1 LNQNDQNQ
9 NFPLGDIKVLE
20 ISEGVA
26 GPHCGRYLSALGAEV
41 VKIEMPP
48 NGDWARNASP
58 FLSGPNEVETGSLFA
73 YNNPGKKSVLLD
85 WKTAEG
91 LSFLDNIVGR
101 FDVLIEDWDLNTREA
116 IGIDKDRFTSINDR
130 LLDIS
135 ITPFGLE
142 GPYSR
147 WSSSPIIQLALGGY
161 LYLTG
166 SPGKEP
172 LMLPGHQPDYLTG
185 LNASNAV
192 HIALW
197 ERERSGKG
205 QFLEMSM
212 METLATLHQFT
223 YEMFTFDNVLR
234 NRNGNQWQ
242 KQGSFASYGISTI
255 KCKDGYLCIGVSGE
269 DQWERLCLMI
279 EREDLI
285 KDPNFDTRQ
294 KRAAQADKLD
304 AIVIDWVGD
313 RSRFEI
319 FKESSEVWGIP
330 TAPVLNMAEILKDD
344 QFLHK
349 EIFEAPLM
357 NMETGAL
364 FPTFPFKATE
374 LQPELGKVP
383 ELGTYTEEFFEA
395 MK

>member
-1 LNQNDQNQ
+1 MNQNDQNQ
-9 NFPLGDIKVLE
+9 NSPLGDIKVLE

-197 ERERSGKG
+197 ERERS
-205 QFLEMSM
+205 
-212 METLATLHQFT
+212 
-223 YEMFTFDNVLR
+223 
-234 NRNGNQWQ
+234 
-242 KQGSFASYGISTI
+242 
-255 KCKDGYLCIGVSGE
+255 
-269 DQWERLCLMI
+269 
-279 EREDLI
+279 
-285 KDPNFDTRQ
+285 
-294 KRAAQADKLD
+294 
-304 AIVIDWVGD
+304 
-313 RSRFEI
+313 
-319 FKESSEVWGIP
+319 
-330 TAPVLNMAEILKDD
+330 
-344 QFLHK
+344 
-349 EIFEAPLM
+349 
-357 NMETGAL
+357 
-364 FPTFPFKATE
+364 
-374 LQPELGKVP
+374 
-383 ELGTYTEEFFEA
+383 
-395 MK
+395 